1 MSYNI
6 TLTNGS
12 LFAVIP
18 DGTINNQSS
27 MTLIGRNYAGGY
39 GEFQDDNFIRLLESN
54 ANNVAPSAPLT
65 GQLWYNTSTK
75 TLQVYNGTQFKSISG
90 ATSSATAPT
99 NNQTGDLWYNTTT
112 DQLEVWN
119 GSTWVVIGPSIP
131 GTSGAIPAILY
142 DSANTAHSVLELTSG
157 PTTVGIVSQDSV
169 FAPYPALSGF
179 ANVYPGITISSAIA
193 NAIVAGTSTNS
204 QALNGVPAA
213 GYMSSLVNTQ
223 TYGTLSIVNNSG
235 LAVGLNNNF
244 TANVITGNGTVA
256 LQNNTNL
263 GNINIGTN
271 KNGNKA
277 PDIVINGTTGNVT
290 IAGNLTVGGTTTTV
304 NTEIINTS
312 EVVTGSLTAGNITSN
327 TSVTANTVMS
337 NTIVSTSVVGNT
349 VLANTVT
356 ATSVVGNVVA
366 APVFNTASWTITES
380 SGKLIFQLLGN
391 SQTIASLDQ
400 SGNFTTIGNVTA
412 FGTP

>member
-18 DGTINNQSS
+18 DGTVNTQSS

-54 ANNVAPSAPLT
+54 ANNIAPSAPLT
-65 GQLWYNTSTK
+65 GQLWYNTTTK

-99 NNQTGDLWYNTTT
+99 NNQTGDLWYNTVN
-112 DQLEVWN
+112 DQLNVWN
-119 GSTWVVIGPSIP
+119 GTSWTVIGPPIP

-142 DSANTAHSVLELTSG
+142 DSANVAYPVLELNSG
-157 PTTVGIVSQDSV
+157 PTTVGIINRAQR

-179 ANVYPGITISSAIA
+179 ANVYPGITLNSSIA
-193 NAIVAGTSTNS
+193 NIIVAGTSTNS
-204 QALNGVPAA
+204 RELNGIPAS
-213 GYMSSLVNTQ
+213 GFMSSLSNTQ
-223 TYGTLSIVNNSG
+223 TYGTLSVLNNNG
-235 LAVGLNNNF
+235 LAVGNNNNF
-244 TANVITGNGTVA
+244 TANITSNDVNLFNTTLNGNLNLGINTNGT
-256 LQNNTNL
+256 NT
-263 GNINIGTN
+263 T
-271 KNGNKA
+271 A
-277 PDIVINGTTGNVT
+277 FQINGSTGNVT
-290 IAGNLTVGGTTTTV
+290 VVGNLTVSGTTTTV

-312 EVVTGSLTAGNITSN
+312 EVVTGSLTAGSITSN
-327 TSVTANTVMS
+327 TSVTS
-337 NTIVSTSVVGNT
+337 NTITANTITINNSLSGNVVA
-349 VLANTVT
+349 ANTVT

-366 APVFNTASWTITES
+366 APIFNTTSWSIKES

-400 SGNFTTIGNVTA
+400 AGNFTTIGNVTA